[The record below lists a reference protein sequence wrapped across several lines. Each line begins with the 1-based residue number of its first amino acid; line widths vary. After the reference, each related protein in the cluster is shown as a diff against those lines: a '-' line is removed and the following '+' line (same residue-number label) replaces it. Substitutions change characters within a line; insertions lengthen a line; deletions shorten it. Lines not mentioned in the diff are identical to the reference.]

1 MADPTKPNDYYID
14 AVGNIGIQA
23 AIGRIELLRLEKVP
37 VGNEAPRYF
46 VDGRLVMGLETL
58 LRLYQGLSEVVH
70 QLEEKGLV
78 KKPDGA
84 QAPPKAQA
92 ETASAKKGSK
102 K

>member
-1 MADPTKPNDYYID
+1 MADPTKPTDYYID

-37 VGNEAPRYF
+37 VGNETPRYF

-58 LRLYQGLSEVVH
+58 LRLYQGLSEVVT

-78 KKPDGA
+78 KKPEGSTTTTEN
-84 QAPPKAQA
+84 QA
-92 ETASAKKGSK
+92 AKKGSK